1 MAKFCIHCGKKLE
14 EGQIC
19 DCQKNQT
26 TSNQTSDL
34 INKLL
39 DVFKG
44 MFVQPMDTLKKYTTN
59 KEFNLGIILV
69 GIFAIA
75 TSILSL
81 SIVKNAYSL
90 IIGGVGYT
98 ASSFGYGF
106 GNLNVPYLKIFF
118 TTLVVTIALVF
129 IYTGLL
135 YLTNTII
142 FKGDK
147 DYKKTFNLY
156 AINSALMSTVLL
168 IAAIFMF
175 VHVNLGMT
183 ILLAGLILNLVYQIK
198 GLKLLGVKDENKH
211 GYIYLITTI
220 LNCLVL
226 FIIMKIFS

>member
-59 KEFNLGIILV
+59 KEFTLGIILV

-81 SIVKNAYSL
+81 SIPHDFPRKTSSYNCAICSQLYASL
-90 IIGGVGYT
+90 IRRLAFLPNCLI
-98 ASSFGYGF
+98 SSSDI
-106 GNLNVPYLKIFF
+106 L
-118 TTLVVTIALVF
+118 
-129 IYTGLL
+129 
-135 YLTNTII
+135 
-142 FKGDK
+142 
-147 DYKKTFNLY
+147 
-156 AINSALMSTVLL
+156 SALLMIPARSPSCLL
-168 IAAIFMF
+168 
-175 VHVNLGMT
+175 
-183 ILLAGLILNLVYQIK
+183 Q
-198 GLKLLGVKDENKH
+198 
-211 GYIYLITTI
+211 
-220 LNCLVL
+220 
-226 FIIMKIFS
+226 